1 MCIRNVNVDDFYGEI
16 KSDFLS
22 SFKILWQNTWDWMIY
37 KENMVDG
44 LASFVSTQAR
54 VIWEVG
60 TSIEKMPSLTDL

>member
-44 LASFVSTQAR
+44 LASFVST
-54 VIWEVG
+54 
-60 TSIEKMPSLTDL
+60 